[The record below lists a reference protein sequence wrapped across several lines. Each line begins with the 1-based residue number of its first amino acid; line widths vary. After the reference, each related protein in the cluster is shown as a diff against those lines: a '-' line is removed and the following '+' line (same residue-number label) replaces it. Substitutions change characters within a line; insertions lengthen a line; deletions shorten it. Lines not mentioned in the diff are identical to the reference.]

1 MTPLIG
7 GFFMNKFVILV
18 IALLLQGCGSFSPFP
33 THGGG
38 KRYAIEQGLVS
49 AAAKKAISDFPVD
62 ELRGKKAYVDITI
75 IFDEGGGAMNGGRPS
90 ASETL
95 SAAMN
100 SSRTSLNGI
109 NTFSGAF
116 GGSTQRGQNVYTKDL
131 NFNSTDSRHLTNL
144 FSSYFL
150 RNNVLRNPVPET
162 DGEADYLIE
171 IMVDVFGTIWKRTDW
186 GIANSD
192 NLSALI
198 SYEYVITP
206 LKEELKKNA
215 KVGSVSYEAF
225 YKEKYILWMGPTE
238 NEMVVRKSNLSNFV
252 GTLGNIEVDGTSNI
266 RKDNPRDF
274 VPSVSPTV
282 VTPIIR

>member
-1 MTPLIG
+1 MRIYV
-7 GFFMNKFVILV
+7 FLV
-18 IALLLQGCGSFSPFP
+18 SVFILQGCGSFSPFP

-38 KRYAIEQGLVS
+38 KRFAIEQTLLS
-49 AAAKKAISDFPVD
+49 AASKKAILDFPVD
-62 ELRGKKAYVDITI
+62 ELRGKKAFVDITI
-75 IFDEGGGAMNGGRPS
+75 IFDEGGGAMNGGRPY

-95 SAAMN
+95 SAAM
-100 SSRTSLNGI
+100 SSNRSSQNGV
-109 NTFSGAF
+109 NNFSSTF
-116 GGSTQRGQNVYTKDL
+116 GGSTQRGVNLYSKDL
-131 NFNSTDSRHLTNL
+131 NFNSSDGRHLTNL

-186 GIANSD
+186 GVQNSD

-206 LKEELKKNA
+206 LKDELKKNA

-225 YKEKYILWMGPTE
+225 YKENYVLWMGPIK
-238 NEMVVRKSNLSNFV
+238 NEMIIRKSDLSSFV
-252 GTLGNIEVDGTSNI
+252 GTLGNIEIDGTSSNI
-266 RKDNPRDF
+266 RRDNPRDF
-274 VPSVSPTV
+274 VPSVSPTL